1 MGSRHQLHR
10 TAPHRTCTAQLLFT
24 ATVVLAA
31 AASFSTQ
38 LLVYLH
44 HCLDRF
50 VSFHQL
56 ARLCPCTADF
66 INKESHP
73 RSHTDTACF
82 SKEGKEIS
90 TPLHST
96 RTHTAR
102 PPSFPSFLETMK
114 QHQQQLLL
122 SLMFLVA
129 VAAAAV
135 AADPQPQQ
143 VCLLLSS
150 SASSLNQLGYSF
162 LS

>member
-1 MGSRHQLHR
+1 
-10 TAPHRTCTAQLLFT
+10 
-24 ATVVLAA
+24 
-31 AASFSTQ
+31 
-38 LLVYLH
+38 LLVSAPAL
-44 HCLDRF
+44 
-50 VSFHQL
+50 
-56 ARLCPCTADF
+56 PI
-66 INKESHP
+66 INKE
-73 RSHTDTACF
+73 SHTDTACF

-102 PPSFPSFLETMK
+102 PPSFPSFLEMMK
-114 QHQQQLLL
+114 QHQQQLLLL